1 MSSSSNAYDLRNVGE
16 SEIEFTT
23 EFNVVYRA
31 SFGDGSGYF
40 PRYPEFAHLVRSF
53 AFIVITATGDSI
65 PRDLRVGVTISLI
78 LQEHFDENPEDVLF
92 FIHENSDG
100 KQHGRKRMFDAWYRK
115 ASTDMLLK
123 QDAEINI
130 GRFSILA
137 SILLRRDHPHLEAV
151 LSGFEALVMEAGE
164 KPD

>member
-1 MSSSSNAYDLRNVGE
+1 MRLPERNSKPKVSSSPSAYDLRNVGE
-16 SEIEFTT
+16 SENI
-23 EFNVVYRA
+23 
-31 SFGDGSGYF
+31 
-40 PRYPEFAHLVRSF
+40 
-53 AFIVITATGDSI
+53 
-65 PRDLRVGVTISLI
+65 
-78 LQEHFDENPEDVLF
+78 LF
-92 FIHENSDG
+92 FIHENSNG

-137 SILLRRDHPHLEAV
+137 SILLRKDHPHLEAV